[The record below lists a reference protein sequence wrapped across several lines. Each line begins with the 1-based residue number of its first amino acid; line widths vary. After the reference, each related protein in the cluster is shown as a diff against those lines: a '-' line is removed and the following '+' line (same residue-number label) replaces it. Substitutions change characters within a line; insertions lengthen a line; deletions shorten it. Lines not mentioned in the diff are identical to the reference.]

1 MLHPKWGSGVYP
13 ATIFTTAPLHVLLPS
28 VSETEAEAQGEAEAD
43 VTPPF
48 LLQVVAAM
56 LPYEHSF
63 MSS

>member
-28 VSETEAEAQGEAEAD
+28 ASEAEAEAEAD
-43 VTPPF
+43 VAPPF